1 MSRSQY
7 CDDSDNWQLIKWR
20 GMVCSATRGRRGQ
33 QFLKDLLAALDAM
46 PDKSLI
52 ANELEEDGGVCA
64 IGSLGKA
71 RGVDMS
77 KLDPE
82 EPEAVAAAFD
92 IATCLAQ
99 EVVYMNDEV
108 NWHETPGQR
117 WERMRAWVVKQIKV
131 AA

>member
-1 MSRSQY
+1 
-7 CDDSDNWQLIKWR
+7 
-20 GMVCSATRGRRGQ
+20 
-33 QFLKDLLAALDAM
+33 LLAALDAM